1 MTSIELSFSKTYAL
15 GKLYS
20 VRFILVMGHEHNDDD
35 SIFVEFIPLDIS
47 PKLREFL
54 LRCDL
59 FEKAHRDFD
68 KSRLKFVK
76 AYYAERYKA
85 LYQ

>member
-1 MTSIELSFSKTYAL
+1 MTSIELSFSKTYAI

-20 VRFILVMGHEHNDDD
+20 VRFILVMGHEHNDED
-35 SIFVEFIPLDIS
+35 SIFVELSPQDIS
-47 PKLREFL
+47 SKLREFL

-68 KSRLKFVK
+68 KSRLKYVK

-85 LYQ
+85 LAQ

>member
-1 MTSIELSFSKTYAL
+1 MTSIELSFSKTYAI

-20 VRFILVMGHEHNDDD
+20 IRFILVMGHKHNDED
-35 SIFVEFIPLDIS
+35 SIFIELSPQDITS
-47 PKLREFL
+47 KLREFL

-85 LYQ
+85 LVQ

>member
-1 MTSIELSFSKTYAL
+1 MTSIELSFSKKYAL

-20 VRFILVMGHEHNDDD
+20 VRFILVMGHEHNDED
-35 SIFVEFIPLDIS
+35 STLVEFFPQDIS

-59 FEKAHRDFD
+59 FEKFHRDFD
-68 KSRLKFVK
+68 ESRLKFVK
-76 AYYAERYKA
+76 AYYAERCKA